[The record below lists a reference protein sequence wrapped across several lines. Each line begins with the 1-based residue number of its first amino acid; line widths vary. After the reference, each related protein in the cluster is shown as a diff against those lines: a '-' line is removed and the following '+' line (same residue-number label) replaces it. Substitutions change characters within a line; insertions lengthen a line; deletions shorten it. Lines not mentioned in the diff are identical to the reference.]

1 MIGALYEQVDQ
12 AHLLI
17 AQIGTIVVSA
27 AIIWS
32 ALTKIRLCRFWWVF
46 VTVGAL
52 LTVVSVL
59 VTYNPT
65 PSMSATG
72 FPFVLMASET
82 IGDKQFGALLLPWF
96 PLSLLAN
103 VALCFGIALG
113 PLMFIRANTCSAE
126 SRKYEG

>member
-17 AQIGTIVVSA
+17 AQMGTVVVSG
-27 AIIWS
+27 AIIWF
-32 ALTKIRLCRFWWVF
+32 ALTKIRLCRFWWAF

-52 LTVVSVL
+52 LTAVSVF
-59 VTYNPT
+59 VTYSPT
-65 PSMSATG
+65 PSMSAKG
-72 FPFVLMASET
+72 FPFILIASET
-82 IGDKQFGALLLPWF
+82 IGEKQFGALLLPWF

-126 SRKYEG
+126 STKYEG